1 MTSKMKWYKLTPLDV
16 LLFRES
22 KPFSPGEASWAKG
35 IFPPLPSTVFQALR
49 TALPIYNPKH
59 PIRDLNFLGPFLMDS
74 SQTLW
79 LPTPKD
85 LLAVG
90 TKREGED
97 ETEDDKFKD
106 SANTWSGITRL
117 VPSNSLE
124 TWKHLENSQSVSA
137 MVPPLLES
145 KEFICGRPKPWIKAT
160 ALCKYLQGENSF
172 ETNDFEDDPWE
183 VQVLPHIDM
192 QEGTRQVKV
201 ESGYFTEVATRIKPG
216 WHFVAAFGKKQT
228 ENEESQQDNSTELQ
242 QTVIRLGGEGHRA
255 LVTPIDTPEEWE
267 SLGSYEQQNNESCF
281 AYLLTPGLA
290 EAETGEPIY
299 GVYPQTWQ
307 ENLAGCVSDRP
318 LMWGGISN
326 IQRRLPTSEPKR
338 ATEKGEVEFSLLP
351 QRAFVPAGTV
361 YLFENG
367 LPNEKQ
373 LIPTVDSSWAT
384 TFQMLNYG
392 KLLWG
397 KRVK

>member
-1 MTSKMKWYKLTPLDV
+1 MKWYKLTPLDV

-49 TALPIYNPKH
+49 TALPTYDPKH

-74 SQTLW
+74 SHTLW

-106 SANTWSGITRL
+106 SANTWSRITRL

-124 TWKHLENSQSVSA
+124 TWQHLENSQSVSA
-137 MVPPLLES
+137 MVPPELQS
-145 KEFICGRPKPWIKAT
+145 NEFICGRPQPWIKAI
-160 ALCKYLQGENSF
+160 ALGKYLQGDNSLK
-172 ETNDFEDDPWE
+172 TDDFQDDPWE
-183 VQVLPHIDM
+183 VQILPHIDM

-216 WHFVAAFGKKQT
+216 WHFVAAFSVDL
-228 ENEESQQDNSTELQ
+228 EE
-242 QTVIRLGGEGHRA
+242 TVVRLGGEGHRT
-255 LVTPIDTPEEWE
+255 LVTPINTPSGWE
-267 SLGSYEQQNNESCF
+267 SLASCEQPNNESSF
-281 AYLLTPGLA
+281 TYLLTPGLA

-307 ENLAGCVSDRP
+307 DKLAGCVSDRP

-326 IQRRLPTSEPKR
+326 IQRKISTDEGKR
-338 ATEKGEVEFSLLP
+338 ATEKGEIEFSLLP
-351 QRAFVPAGTV
+351 QRAFVPPGTV
-361 YLFENG
+361 YLFQDK

-384 TFQMLNYG
+384 TFEMLNYG

-397 KRVK
+397 KR